1 MQEQKP
7 YKKVYCVFN
16 YSRRH
21 YVTSIEFSKNMASQ
35 AIAEPPE
42 LVMLDDVAESIT
54 SPQLWTLS
62 HVYFEPALT
71 CDKTRASVD
80 IAFSVGEM

>member
-1 MQEQKP
+1 MQEKKP

-16 YSRRH
+16 YSRKH

-62 HVYFEPALT
+62 HLHMFILNLLSPV
-71 CDKTRASVD
+71 TRLEHQST
-80 IAFSVGEM
+80 

>member
-16 YSRRH
+16 YSCKH

-35 AIAEPPE
+35 AIAEPLE
-42 LVMLDDVAESIT
+42 LVMLDDVADSIT
-54 SPQLWTLS
+54 SPQLWNLS
-62 HVYFEPALT
+62 HLHMFILNLLSPV
-71 CDKTRASVD
+71 TRLEHQST
-80 IAFSVGEM
+80 

>member
-21 YVTSIEFSKNMASQ
+21 YVTSIELSKNMASQ

-54 SPQLWTLS
+54 SQLWTLS
-62 HVYFEPALT
+62 HLHMFILNLLSPV
-71 CDKTRASVD
+71 TRLEHQST
-80 IAFSVGEM
+80 